1 MRLELWQPP
10 CPYAFKGDAIDD
22 GEGDNE
28 DVCSRVAQDAHMG
41 EFILARCIPKAKIDW
56 HAVDDHSG
64 HVVLKDG
71 RNIILREAV
80 VGVRDEQARLSN
92 SAVADEDTSDA

>member
-1 MRLELWQPP
+1 MRIWANSSWP
-10 CPYAFKGDAIDD
+10 
-22 GEGDNE
+22 
-28 DVCSRVAQDAHMG
+28 DVSQRQ
-41 EFILARCIPKAKIDW
+41 KNDW